1 VYDWLLFF
9 HLLAAF
15 LLSVTAVTYSAVA
28 LGAPAGGRT
37 LFVADRCWDVGGL
50 GTLILGVWLA
60 LYLDQYEIWDGW
72 IIGAI
77 VLWLVATGLGESV
90 RRRLADAEPGVPAAG
105 GVATP
110 VRVESHV
117 ALMHWLRTLA
127 VVGLLVLMIW
137 KPGA

>member
-15 LLSVTAVTYSAVA
+15 LLAVTAVTYSAVA

-60 LYLDQYEIWDGW
+60 LYLDEYEIWDGW

-77 VLWLVATGLGESV
+77 VLWLVATGLGENV
-90 RRRLADAEPGVPAAG
+90 RRRMERPNPAG
-105 GVATP
+105 
-110 VRVESHV
+110 
-117 ALMHWLRTLA
+117 ALVYDRGAVLLHWLRTLA
-127 VVGLLVLMIW
+127 VIGLLVLMVW

>member
-15 LLSVTAVTYSAVA
+15 LLAVTAVTYSAVA
-28 LGAPAGGRT
+28 LGAPANGRT

-77 VLWLVATGLGESV
+77 VLWLVATGLGDGV
-90 RRRLADAEPGVPAAG
+90 RRSVAG
-105 GVATP
+105 SAPTGAIMSERRAV
-110 VRVESHV
+110 
-117 ALMHWLRTLA
+117 LLHWLRTLA
-127 VVGLLVLMIW
+127 VIGLLVLMIW

>member
-15 LLSVTAVTYSAVA
+15 LLSVTALTYSAVA
-28 LGAPAGGRT
+28 FGAVASGRT

-50 GTLILGVWLA
+50 GTLVLGVWLA
-60 LYLDQYEIWDGW
+60 LYLDEYEIWDGW

-77 VLWLVATGLGESV
+77 VLWLVATGLGDGV
-90 RRRLADAEPGVPAAG
+90 RRGMADAE
-105 GVATP
+105 ATA
-110 VRVESHV
+110 VESRV

-127 VVGLLVLMIW
+127 VIGLLVLMVW

>member
-15 LLSVTAVTYSAVA
+15 LLAVTAVTYSAVA
-28 LGAPAGGRT
+28 FGSVTTGRT

-50 GTLILGVWLA
+50 GTLVLGVWLA

-77 VLWLVATGLGESV
+77 VLWLVATGLGDSV
-90 RRRLADAEPGVPAAG
+90 RRGLAAAQA
-105 GVATP
+105 VDS
-110 VRVESHV
+110 RV

-127 VVGLLVLMIW
+127 VIGLLVLMVW

>member
-1 VYDWLLFF
+1 VYDWLLFL

-15 LLSVTAVTYSAVA
+15 LLTVTAVTYTAVA
-28 LGAPAGGRT
+28 FGAATGGRT

-77 VLWLVATGLGESV
+77 VLWLVTTGLGDGL
-90 RRRLADAEPGVPAAG
+90 RRRLAGSEHGAAAAG
-105 GVATP
+105 GVVTV
-110 VRVESHV
+110 VRLDSRV
-117 ALMHWLRTLA
+117 ALMHWLRTLG
-127 VVGLLVLMIW
+127 VLGLLVLMIW

>member
-1 VYDWLLFF
+1 MSLYDWLLFL

-15 LLSVTAVTYSAVA
+15 LLAVTVMTYTAVG
-28 LGAPAGGRT
+28 LGAPASGRT

-72 IIGAI
+72 ILGAI
-77 VLWLVATGLGESV
+77 VYEGSAV
-90 RRRLADAEPGVPAAG
+90 
-105 GVATP
+105 
-110 VRVESHV
+110 
-117 ALMHWLRTLA
+117 LMHWLRTLA
-127 VVGLLVLMIW
+127 VIGLLVLMIW

>member
-1 VYDWLLFF
+1 VYDWLLFS

-15 LLSVTAVTYSAVA
+15 LLSVTALTYSAVA

-90 RRRLADAEPGVPAAG
+90 RRRLADAEPGAPAAG
-105 GVATP
+105 GVAAP
-110 VRVESHV
+110 VVVESRV

>member
-1 VYDWLLFF
+1 MYDWLLFF

-37 LFVADRCWDVGGL
+37 IFVADRCWDVGGL

-77 VLWLVATGLGESV
+77 VLWLVATGLGDSV
-90 RRRLADAEPGVPAAG
+90 RRGLADAEPGASAAG
-105 GVATP
+105 GVAM
-110 VRVESHV
+110 VESRV

>member
-77 VLWLVATGLGESV
+77 VLWLVAVGLGDSL
-90 RRRLADAEPGVPAAG
+90 RRRLAETESGAPAAG
-105 GVATP
+105 GVAMLEG
-110 VRVESHV
+110 RV

-127 VVGLLVLMIW
+127 VLGLLVLMVW

>member
-15 LLSVTAVTYSAVA
+15 LLAVTAVTYSAVA
-28 LGAPAGGRT
+28 FGAVTTGRT

-50 GTLILGVWLA
+50 GTLVLGVWLA

-77 VLWLVATGLGESV
+77 VLWLVATGLGDGV
-90 RRRLADAEPGVPAAG
+90 RRRLAEAG
-105 GVATP
+105 A
-110 VRVESHV
+110 VESRV

-127 VVGLLVLMIW
+127 VVGLLVLMVW

>member
-28 LGAPAGGRT
+28 LGAPTGGRT

-77 VLWLVATGLGESV
+77 VLWLVATGLGDSV
-90 RRRLADAEPGVPAAG
+90 RRRRLPEAEV
-105 GVATP
+105 VDS
-110 VRVESHV
+110 RV

-127 VVGLLVLMIW
+127 VIGLLVLMIW